1 MRDRNNMIIRSST
14 GFSFVTAES
23 KLFSDERK
31 IYISG
36 EINDDM
42 MVEFSQKI
50 QVLMMNDKEEPI
62 SIYIDSYGGDVRSGL
77 AMYEMIRSL
86 SNIIEVDIYCLG
98 KACSM
103 AAVLLAAGTK
113 GHRYLMPYSEVMIH
127 EPLIS
132 TKSQIKGTTSTV
144 RSLAA
149 SLEDTK
155 RIIDT
160 ILSVHT
166 GKTIEEISESTS
178 FDNYMSAKEACEFG
192 IADKIV
198 SFDLMI

>member
-50 QVLMMNDKEEPI
+50 QVLMMNDKEEAI

-160 ILSVHT
+160 ILSAHT

>member
-1 MRDRNNMIIRSST
+1 MRDKNNMIIRSST
-14 GFSFVTAES
+14 GFSLVTAES
-23 KLFSDERK
+23 KLFSDGRK

-36 EINDDM
+36 AIDDDM

-50 QVLMMNDKEEPI
+50 QVLIMNDKEEAV
-62 SIYIDSYGGDVRSGL
+62 SIYINSCGGEVRSGL

-86 SNIIEVDIYCLG
+86 SNILEVNTYCLG
-98 KACSM
+98 KAYSM
-103 AAVLLAAGTK
+103 AAVLLSAGSK
-113 GHRYLMPYSEVMIH
+113 GHRYLLPYSEVMIH

-132 TKSQIKGTTSTV
+132 HNSQMNGTTSTV
-144 RSLAA
+144 RSLAI

-155 RIIDT
+155 LTIDT

-166 GKTIEEISESTS
+166 GKTIEEISEATS

-198 SFDLMI
+198 NFDLMI